1 MFFTPGKKSFIRS
14 ENLIFAVTVITGA
27 MMDSKKLRYSL
38 LMLIA
43 IIALGTCGYYFVEH
57 MPLFEAF
64 YMTIITLSTVGFSEV
79 IPLSQAGRSITVI
92 IIFLGISVG
101 AYTIGMLVRA
111 LVEGELVKIFGRRKV
126 QKQISGLK
134 NHFIICGFG
143 RIGRIICSE
152 LDADNIDFVVIEQDP
167 SVIEYIEARKY
178 LYLEMDA
185 TTEEALM
192 QAGIMEAK
200 GIVTA
205 VNSDANNVFIT
216 MTAKSLRPD
225 VFLLARASEEQNEA
239 KLFRAGATRVVSP
252 YLIGG
257 RRIAQMLK
265 KPTVV
270 DFVDIAMMGSHLGL
284 MMEEAT
290 IRDNSSLIGKN
301 LIDSHLRKDYGVII
315 VAIKKLS
322 GDMVFN
328 PTPTE
333 KLEAGDVIVVIGKKE
348 DLKRMS
354 AVL

>member
-1 MFFTPGKKSFIRS
+1 
-14 ENLIFAVTVITGA
+14 
-27 MMDSKKLRYSL
+27 MDSKKLRYSL
-38 LMLIA
+38 LMLVGIT
-43 IIALGTCGYYFVEH
+43 ILGTCGYYFVEH
-57 MPLFEAF
+57 MSPFEAF
-64 YMTIITLSTVGFSEV
+64 YMTIITISTVGFAEV
-79 IPLSQAGRSITVI
+79 IPLSQAGRTITVI
-92 IIFLGISVG
+92 IIILGISVG
-101 AYTIGMLVRA
+101 AYTIGVLVRA
-111 LVEGELVKIFGRRKV
+111 LVEGELVQIFGRRKM
-126 QKQISGLK
+126 QKQVSGLK

-152 LDADNIDFVVIEQDP
+152 LDADQIDFIVIEQDP
-167 SVIEYIEARKY
+167 SVIEHIEARKY
-178 LYLEMDA
+178 LYLDMDA
-185 TTEEALM
+185 TSEEALM

-225 VFLLARASEEQNEA
+225 VFVLARASEEKNEV

-270 DFVDIAMMGSHLGL
+270 DFIDIAMMGSHLGL

-290 IRDNSSLIGKN
+290 IGDKSSLIGKN

-315 VAIKKLS
+315 VAIKKRS

-328 PTPTE
+328 PTPSE
-333 KLEAGDVIVVIGKKE
+333 KLEAGDVIVVIGKQE
-348 DLKRMS
+348 DMKRMN

>member
-1 MFFTPGKKSFIRS
+1 MI
-14 ENLIFAVTVITGA
+14 
-27 MMDSKKLRYSL
+27 DSKKLRYSL
-38 LMLIA
+38 LMLIG

-64 YMTIITLSTVGFSEV
+64 YMTIITLSTVGFAEV
-79 IPLSQAGRSITVI
+79 IPLSQVGRAMTVI
-92 IIFLGISVG
+92 IIILGISVG
-101 AYTIGMLVRA
+101 AYTIGVLVRA
-111 LVEGELVKIFGRRKV
+111 LVEGELVKIFGRRKM
-126 QKQISGLK
+126 QKQVSGLK

-143 RIGRIICSE
+143 RIGRIVCSE
-152 LDADNIDFVVIEQDP
+152 LNADNIDFLVIEQDP
-167 SVIEYIEARKY
+167 SVIEYIQTQKY
-178 LYLEMDA
+178 LYLDMDA
-185 TTEEALM
+185 TSEEALM

-225 VFLLARASEEQNEA
+225 VFVLARASEEKNEG

-270 DFVDIAMMGSHLGL
+270 DFIDIAMMGSHLGL

-290 IRDNSSLIGKN
+290 IGNKSSLIGKT

-328 PTPTE
+328 PTFSE

-348 DLKRMS
+348 DLKRMD

>member
-1 MFFTPGKKSFIRS
+1 
-14 ENLIFAVTVITGA
+14 

-38 LMLIA
+38 LML
-43 IIALGTCGYYFVEH
+43 LGIMAFGICGYYFVEH
-57 MPLFEAF
+57 MSLFDAL
-64 YMTIITLSTVGFSEV
+64 YMTIITLSTVGFAEV
-79 IPLSQAGRSITVI
+79 IPLSQAGRAITVI

-101 AYTIGMLVRA
+101 AYTVGVLVKA

-143 RIGRIICSE
+143 RIGRIICNE
-152 LDADNIDFVVIEQDP
+152 LDADKIDFVVIEQEP

-178 LYLEMDA
+178 LYIEMDA

-225 VFLLARASEEQNEA
+225 VFVLARASEEKNEP
-239 KLFRAGATRVVSP
+239 KLSRAGATRVVSP

-270 DFVDIAMMGSHLGL
+270 DFIDIAMMGSHLGL
-284 MMEEAT
+284 MMEEAK
-290 IRDNSSLIGKN
+290 IGDNSSLIGKS
-301 LIDSHLRKDYGVII
+301 LVDSHLRKDYGVII
-315 VAIKKLS
+315 VAIKKQS

-328 PTPTE
+328 PTFSE
-333 KLEAGDVIVVIGKKE
+333 KLEGGDVIVVIGKKE
-348 DLKRMS
+348 DLKRMD

>member
-1 MFFTPGKKSFIRS
+1 
-14 ENLIFAVTVITGA
+14 
-27 MMDSKKLRYSL
+27 MDSRKLRYSL
-38 LMLIA
+38 LMLIG
-43 IIALGTCGYYFVEH
+43 IIGLGTCGYYFVEH
-57 MPLFEAF
+57 MPLFESF

-79 IPLSQAGRSITVI
+79 IPLSQAGRTITVI
-92 IIFLGISVG
+92 IIILGISVG
-101 AYTIGMLVRA
+101 AYTIGMLFRA

-126 QKQISGLK
+126 QKQVSVLK

-143 RIGRIICSE
+143 RIGRIVCSE
-152 LDADNIDFVVIEQDP
+152 LAADDFDFVVIEQDP
-167 SVIEYIEARKY
+167 SVIEHIEALKY

-200 GIVTA
+200 GIGTA

-225 VFLLARASEEQNEA
+225 VFVLARASEEQNEP

-270 DFVDIAMMGSHLGL
+270 DFIDIAMMGTHLGL
-284 MMEEAT
+284 MMEEAK
-290 IRDNSSLIGKN
+290 IGDNSSLIGKT
-301 LIDSHLRKDYGVII
+301 LIDSQLRKDFGAII

-322 GDMVFN
+322 GDMVFS
-328 PTPTE
+328 PMPSET
-333 KLEAGDVIVVIGKKE
+333 LEAGDVIVIIGKKE
-348 DLKRMS
+348 DLKRMRT
-354 AVL
+354 VM

>member
-1 MFFTPGKKSFIRS
+1 
-14 ENLIFAVTVITGA
+14 

-38 LMLIA
+38 LMLIG

-79 IPLSQAGRSITVI
+79 MPLSQTGRSITVI
-92 IIFLGISVG
+92 IIILGISVG

-143 RIGRIICSE
+143 RIGRIVCSE
-152 LDADNIDFVVIEQDP
+152 LDNDKFDFVIIEQDP
-167 SVIEYIEARKY
+167 SVIEQIEARKY
-178 LYLEMDA
+178 LYLDMDA
-185 TTEEALM
+185 TSEEALM

-225 VFLLARASEEQNEA
+225 VFVLARASEEQNEA

-284 MMEEAT
+284 MIEEAT
-290 IRDNSSLIGKN
+290 IGDNSSLIGKN

-315 VAIKKLS
+315 VAIKKIS

-328 PTPTE
+328 PMPSE
-333 KLEAGDVIVVIGKKE
+333 KLEAGDVIVVLGKKE
-348 DLKRMS
+348 DLKRMRT
-354 AVL
+354 VM

>member
-1 MFFTPGKKSFIRS
+1 
-14 ENLIFAVTVITGA
+14 
-27 MMDSKKLRYSL
+27 MDSKKLRYSL
-38 LMLIA
+38 LMLVG

-64 YMTIITLSTVGFSEV
+64 YMTIITISTVGFAEV
-79 IPLSQAGRSITVI
+79 IPLSQAGRAITVI
-92 IIFLGISVG
+92 IIILGISVG
-101 AYTIGMLVRA
+101 AYTIGVLVRA
-111 LVEGELVKIFGRRKV
+111 LVEGELVKIFGRRKM
-126 QKQISGLK
+126 QKQVSGLK

-143 RIGRIICSE
+143 RIGRIVCSE
-152 LDADNIDFVVIEQDP
+152 LDADLIDFIVIEQDP
-167 SVIEYIEARKY
+167 SVIEHIQKQKY

-185 TTEEALM
+185 TSEEALM

-225 VFLLARASEEQNEA
+225 VFILARASEEKNEG

-270 DFVDIAMMGSHLGL
+270 DFIDIAMMGSHLGL
-284 MMEEAT
+284 MIEEAT
-290 IRDNSSLIGKN
+290 IGDKSNLIGKS
-301 LIDSHLRKDYGVII
+301 LIDSQLRKDYGVII

-328 PTPTE
+328 PAPSE
-333 KLEAGDVIVVIGKKE
+333 KLEGGDVIVVLGKKE
-348 DLKRMS
+348 DLNRMRT
-354 AVL
+354 VL

>member
-1 MFFTPGKKSFIRS
+1 
-14 ENLIFAVTVITGA
+14 
-27 MMDSKKLRYSL
+27 
-38 LMLIA
+38 
-43 IIALGTCGYYFVEH
+43 
-57 MPLFEAF
+57 
-64 YMTIITLSTVGFSEV
+64 MTIITLSTVGFSEV

-185 TTEEALM
+185 TTEEALT

-225 VFLLARASEEQNEA
+225 VFVLARASEEQNEA

-290 IRDNSSLIGKN
+290 IGNNSSLISKN

-333 KLEAGDVIVVIGKKE
+333 KLDAGDVIVVIGKKE

>member
-1 MFFTPGKKSFIRS
+1 MT
-14 ENLIFAVTVITGA
+14 E
-27 MMDSKKLRYSL
+27 SKKLRYSL
-38 LMLIA
+38 LMLSG

-64 YMTIITLSTVGFSEV
+64 YMTIITLSTVGFAEV
-79 IPLSQAGRSITVI
+79 VPLSQAGRAITVVI
-92 IIFLGISVG
+92 IVLGISVG

-126 QKQISGLK
+126 QKQIAELK

-143 RIGRIICSE
+143 RIGRIVCSE
-152 LDADNIDFVVIEQDP
+152 LYADDIDFVVIEQDP
-167 SVIEYIEARKY
+167 SAIEQIEARKY
-178 LYLEMDA
+178 LYLIMDA
-185 TTEEALM
+185 TTEEALL
-192 QAGIMEAK
+192 QAGIMAAK

-216 MTAKSLRPD
+216 MTAKSLRKD
-225 VFLLARASEEQNEA
+225 VFVLGRASEEKNEA

-270 DFVDIAMMGSHLGL
+270 DFIDIAMMGTHLGL
-284 MMEEAT
+284 MIEEAR
-290 IRDNSSLIGKN
+290 IGEKSSLIGKN
-301 LIDSHLRKDYGVII
+301 LIDSQLRKDYGVII

-322 GDMVFN
+322 GDMVYN
-328 PTPTE
+328 PTSLE

-348 DLKRMS
+348 DLKRMK

>member
-1 MFFTPGKKSFIRS
+1 
-14 ENLIFAVTVITGA
+14 
-27 MMDSKKLRYSL
+27 MDSKKLRYSL
-38 LMLIA
+38 LMLIG
-43 IIALGTCGYYFVEH
+43 IIALGTFGYYFIEH

-79 IPLSQAGRSITVI
+79 VPLSQAGRAITVVI
-92 IIFLGISVG
+92 IVLGISVG

-126 QKQISGLK
+126 QKQVSGLK

-143 RIGRIICSE
+143 RIGRIVCSE
-152 LDADNIDFVVIEQDP
+152 LDDDNIDFVVIEQDP
-167 SVIEYIEARKY
+167 SVIEQIEAQKY

-192 QAGIMEAK
+192 QAGVMEAK

-225 VFLLARASEEQNEA
+225 VFVLGRASEEKNEA
-239 KLFRAGATRVVSP
+239 KLLRAGATRVVSP

-284 MMEEAT
+284 MMEEAK
-290 IRDNSSLIGKN
+290 IGDNSSLIGKS

-315 VAIKKLS
+315 VAIKKQS
-322 GDMVFN
+322 GEMVFN
-328 PTPTE
+328 PMPTE
-333 KLEAGDVIVVIGKKE
+333 KLEGGDVIVVLGKKE
-348 DLKRMS
+348 DLTRMN